1 MGAVNQVRLCVNVDH
16 VATVRNARGTVYPD
30 PVHVAILAL
39 NAGADGI
46 VAHLREDR
54 RHIRERDVEILRAT
68 VPLFGLEFAQAPDI
82 VAFAL
87 EIQPDLAMLV
97 PERREELTTEG
108 GLDVVAE
115 FDGICETVVS
125 FQEKGIPVSLFID
138 PDDAQIEAAA
148 KTGARFV
155 ELHTGRYADAPTEE
169 DEEREAD
176 LLRRSATTAAAAGL
190 RVNAGHGLRVDNV
203 GPVAALPE
211 VEELSIGHALVARA
225 LQVGMEAAVRE
236 MREAIRGGG

>member
-1 MGAVNQVRLCVNVDH
+1 EV
-16 VATVRNARGTVYPD
+16 
-30 PVHVAILAL
+30 
-39 NAGADGI
+39 
-46 VAHLREDR
+46 
-54 RHIRERDVEILRAT
+54 
-68 VPLFGLEFAQAPDI
+68 
-82 VAFAL
+82 
-87 EIQPDLAMLV
+87 
-97 PERREELTTEG
+97 
-108 GLDVVAE
+108 
-115 FDGICETVVS
+115 VVS

-138 PDDAQIEAAA
+138 PDEAQIEAAA

-169 DEEREAD
+169 DVEREAD
-176 LLRRSATTAAAAGL
+176 LLRRSATAAAAAGL

>member
-1 MGAVNQVRLCVNVDH
+1 MSAVVNSVRLCVNVDH

-30 PVHVAILAL
+30 PVHAAVLAL
-39 NAGADGI
+39 NAGAHGI

-68 VPLFGLEFAQAPDI
+68 VGYFGLEFARAPDI

-87 EIQPDLAMLV
+87 EIEPDLAMLV

-115 FDGICETVVS
+115 FDGICETVAAL
-125 FQEKGIPVSLFID
+125 QEKGIPVSLFID
-138 PDDAQIEAAA
+138 AEQAQIDAAA
-148 KTGARFV
+148 RTGARFV
-155 ELHTGRYADAPTEE
+155 ELHTGHYADATSEQS
-169 DEEREAD
+169 EARA
-176 LLRRSATTAAAAGL
+176 LEKLRVGAHESAKRGL

-203 GPVAALPE
+203 GPVAAIPE
-211 VEELSIGHALVARA
+211 VEELSIGHAIVARSIM
-225 LQVGMEAAVRE
+225 VGIEAAVSE
-236 MREAIRGGG
+236 MQEAING